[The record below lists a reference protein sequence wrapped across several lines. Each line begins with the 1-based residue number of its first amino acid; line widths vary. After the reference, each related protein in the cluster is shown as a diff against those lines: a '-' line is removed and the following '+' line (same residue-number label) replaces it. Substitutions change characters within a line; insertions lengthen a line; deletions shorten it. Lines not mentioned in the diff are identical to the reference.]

1 MIMKSFVNNRSRK
14 STVKTCLL
22 IFFFVILFSLFQ
34 YRISIA
40 LDSIPARRL
49 PNKYNYLKNNT
60 RDNYLIDVKNRN
72 IYLNVEC
79 HSGTPP
85 IVEFILQDTDK
96 IVNSVIFDFE
106 SDGQLDLTIEDIK
119 NEVLFRGVPFRQRG
133 VYKTTVYLNT
143 EYGTFEREFIIS
155 FARFVWGKDNFN
167 FANDGKYE
175 NAIDFV
181 SKTLVDWAL
190 ERFGSLNQD
199 QQALLLSVMYKMY
212 IGSIGRCYGFTSEQI
227 YYLNHP
233 SLIPWPHEYA
243 YTLIERDKEIMK
255 RIDYVQNDIVFSNYH
270 TGKINIA
277 EKQDYE
283 SLQIEL
289 KKIKESIQS
298 GRSIIVGFL
307 SEKMHH
313 SMVVYGYFQN
323 FFRNN
328 TTLLTANNWEREQ
341 NNNVFSE
348 DAENIVIYFDR
359 DKPYIEW
366 YDPTKKKYRLP
377 KKIFA
382 IPREDE
388 YPILY
393 NEFFSLLDEAERN
406 IVKKNKI
413 ILIVEQ
419 TETAF
424 IIDKEGKRKGYSK
437 PRRFNDL
444 DEVTFKKI
452 DYNYVFEIPRDN
464 EYTLTIKKKRYNSKL
479 AEYKDVNL
487 FAIIPD
493 GNTVHAE
500 IFWDIAMEEY
510 SVMKFAIGKDFFRAE

>member
-1 MIMKSFVNNRSRK
+1 MLMKNFLNNRSRG
-14 STVKTCLL
+14 SAVKTCLL
-22 IFFFVILFSLFQ
+22 IFFYVILFSFFQ
-34 YRISIA
+34 YRPGIA
-40 LDSIPARRL
+40 LDSIPAARL
-49 PNKYNYLKNNT
+49 SEENNYPENNT
-60 RDNYLIDVKNRN
+60 SDNYLIDVKNRN
-72 IYLNVEC
+72 IYLDIEC

-85 IVEFILQDTDK
+85 IVEFVLQDTDK
-96 IVNSVIFDFE
+96 IVNSVIFDFD
-106 SDGQLDLTIEDIK
+106 SDGQHDLTVYDIK

-133 VYKTTVYLNT
+133 VYKTTVYLDT
-143 EYGTFEREFIIS
+143 EYGMFEREFIVS

-181 SKTLVDWAL
+181 SKTLVDWAM
-190 ERFGSLNQD
+190 ERFGFLNQD

-212 IGSIGRCYGFTSEQI
+212 IGSIGRCYGFSNEQI
-227 YYLNHP
+227 YYINNP
-233 SLIPWPHEYA
+233 SLIPWPHESA
-243 YTLIERDKEIMK
+243 YTLQEGDEEIMQ

-270 TGKINIA
+270 TGTTSIA
-277 EKQDYE
+277 ENQDYE

-289 KKIKESIQS
+289 DKIKDSIQS
-298 GRSIIVGFL
+298 GRSIIVGFI
-307 SEKMHH
+307 SDKMHH

-323 FFRNN
+323 LFRNN
-328 TTLLTANNWEREQ
+328 TTLLTANNWERNQ

-359 DKPYIEW
+359 DKPYMEW
-366 YDPTKKKYRLP
+366 YDITKKKYRSP

-393 NEFFSLLDEAERN
+393 DKFFSLLDEAERN
-406 IVKKNKI
+406 IVRENKI
-413 ILIVEQ
+413 IIMVEQ

-424 IIDKEGKRKGYSK
+424 IMDKEGRRKGYSK
-437 PRRFNDL
+437 PRRFNEL
-444 DEVTFKKI
+444 DGVTFRKV

-464 EYTLTIKKKRYNSKL
+464 EYTLTIKKRRYNSKL
-479 AEYKDVNL
+479 AKHKDVNL

-493 GNTVHAE
+493 GNTVHSE
-500 IFWDIAMEEY
+500 IFWNIAMDEH
-510 SVMKFAIGKDFFRAE
+510 SIMNFAIGKDFLRAD